1 MPPHLR
7 ITSCLFQP
15 FSKVPPN
22 PFPPP
27 LFSTLLYIQSFT
39 MICGKNLLPLC
50 YDTSIRSPEEGFKN
64 EIVLTAQTNGLSA
77 WPLSLIFVTYHRHLV
92 TDKRNTQIQI
102 HLYKYTNTHTYKC
115 TSYPPSLVC
124 RFTGLW
130 WLRCAR
136 GAETW
141 SQWDQPGWNPVETG
155 SRATRRAFG
164 WTLSKKQQSL
174 CFVCPKKMMIMGL
187 DRALSLSNC
196 YAGDGEDDTDRGGHN
211 PWQRK
216 SLT

>member
-1 MPPHLR
+1 MEASLTQVGVDLYLHLTVLQRLTLLQAQEYNLHLNSGDISNSLRRERIKWKNFSTNWKNAKNPPKPAPVPPHLR

-15 FSKVPPN
+15 FSKVPPS

-39 MICGKNLLPLC
+39 MICGKFLLPLC

-130 WLRCAR
+130 
-136 GAETW
+136 
-141 SQWDQPGWNPVETG
+141 
-155 SRATRRAFG
+155 
-164 WTLSKKQQSL
+164 
-174 CFVCPKKMMIMGL
+174 
-187 DRALSLSNC
+187 
-196 YAGDGEDDTDRGGHN
+196 
-211 PWQRK
+211 
-216 SLT
+216 

>member
-1 MPPHLR
+1 MTISHSLRRERIKWKNFSTNWKNAKNPPKPAPVPPHLR

-102 HLYKYTNTHTYKC
+102 HLYKYTNIHTYKW
-115 TSYPPSLVC
+115 TSAILP
-124 RFTGLW
+124 
-130 WLRCAR
+130 
-136 GAETW
+136 
-141 SQWDQPGWNPVETG
+141 
-155 SRATRRAFG
+155 
-164 WTLSKKQQSL
+164 
-174 CFVCPKKMMIMGL
+174 
-187 DRALSLSNC
+187 
-196 YAGDGEDDTDRGGHN
+196 H
-211 PWQRK
+211 
-216 SLT
+216 

>member
-1 MPPHLR
+1 MEASLTQVGVDLYLHLTVLQRLTLLQAQEYNLHLNSGDISNSLRRERIKWKNFSTNWKNAKNPPKPAPVPPHLR

-15 FSKVPPN
+15 FSKVPPS

-27 LFSTLLYIQSFT
+27 LFSTPLYIQSFT

-102 HLYKYTNTHTYKC
+102 YKYTHVQMDI
-115 TSYPPSLVC
+115 SYPPSLVC
-124 RFTGLW
+124 SFTGIW
-130 WLRCAR
+130 
-136 GAETW
+136 
-141 SQWDQPGWNPVETG
+141 
-155 SRATRRAFG
+155 
-164 WTLSKKQQSL
+164 
-174 CFVCPKKMMIMGL
+174 
-187 DRALSLSNC
+187 
-196 YAGDGEDDTDRGGHN
+196 
-211 PWQRK
+211 
-216 SLT
+216 